1 MAGLAATLG
10 SGAMTNNIEDFKNA
24 EVILVTGSNTTETH
38 PVIGM
43 WLRQLA
49 RYKGVKLIIVDPR
62 KIDLVEEATLW
73 LSPKPGYDI
82 AWING
87 MANVIINEGLYDKA
101 FVEQST
107 EGFEDISKVVSK
119 YTPEYVEGLTGI
131 PKEKIVE
138 AARLYAKSK
147 ASAILYCMGITQH
160 SKGTDNVKAISNLAL
175 LCGHIGKPGT
185 GVNPLRGQNNVQ
197 GACDMGGL
205 PDVFPGYQKVN
216 VEENRKKFE
225 DFWGVKLSGEPGL
238 TVVEMSHAALEG
250 KIKAIYI
257 MGENPLITD
266 PDLEHVE
273 KAFRSLDLLV
283 VQDIFLTETAK
294 LAHVVLPTASF
305 AEKDGT
311 FTNTERRV
319 QRIRKAIQEPGLA
332 RQDWQIICDIATK
345 MGFEMRYKDAEE
357 IFEEI
362 RNVTPQYAG
371 ITYKRLGF
379 SGIAWPCPDTSHPGT
394 AILHSTKIARGKGL
408 LVGVEYRPPA
418 ETPDNS
424 YPFVLTTG
432 RDYYQYHSATM
443 TRKSWLLNN
452 YCPESMAEINPED
465 GKNMGINDG
474 DWIKIESRRGHVIVK
489 AKLADR
495 VPKGVVFKRFHFYEA
510 AVNKLTNPILDPVS
524 KIPEFKVSAVKI
536 EKFEKGKSL

>member
-1 MAGLAATLG
+1 
-10 SGAMTNNIEDFKNA
+10 MTNYINDFKNA
-24 EVILVTGSNTTETH
+24 EVLLVLGSNTTETH

-43 WLRQLA
+43 WLRQIA
-49 RYKGVKLIIVDPR
+49 RYKGIKIIVVDPR

-82 AWING
+82 ALING
-87 MANVIINEGLYDKA
+87 MVNVIITEGLYDKK
-101 FVEQST
+101 FVEENT
-107 EGFEDISKVVSK
+107 EGFEDLKGVVEK
-119 YTPEYVEGLTGI
+119 YTPEYVEGITGI
-131 PKEKIVE
+131 AADKIRE
-138 AARLYAKSK
+138 AAKLYAKSK

-160 SKGTDNVKAISNLAL
+160 SKGTDNVKALSNLAL
-175 LCGHIGKPGT
+175 ICGHLGKPGT

-205 PDVFPGYQKVN
+205 PDVLPGYQKVN

-225 DFWGVKLSGEPGL
+225 ELWGVKLSGTQGL
-238 TVVEMSHAALEG
+238 TVVEMSHAAEEG
-250 KIKAIYI
+250 KLKALYI
-257 MGENPLITD
+257 MGENPLVTD
-266 PDLEHVE
+266 PDLEHVKDAFE
-273 KAFRSLDLLV
+273 KLELLV

-294 LAHVVLPTASF
+294 IAHVVLPAASF

-319 QRIRKAIQEPGLA
+319 QRVRKAVPEPGEA
-332 RQDWQIICDIATK
+332 RQDWQIICGISEK
-345 MGFEMRYKDAEE
+345 MGYSMNYTSSEE

-362 RNVTPQYAG
+362 RKATPQYAG
-371 ITYKRLGF
+371 ISYSRLGLT
-379 SGIAWPCPDTSHPGT
+379 GIQWPCPDNNHPGT
-394 AILHSTKIARGKGL
+394 PILHTSKIARGKGL
-408 LVGVEYRPPA
+408 LVGVEFRPPA
-418 ETPDNS
+418 ETPDKE

-465 GKNMGINDG
+465 GRMLGVSDG

-495 VPKGVVFKRFHFYEA
+495 VPKGVVFKRFHFHEA
-510 AVNKLTNPILDPVS
+510 AINKLTNPILDPVS

-536 EKFEKGKSL
+536 EKFEKGKAL